1 MRHLACSSGAQFEDL
16 PPSAVEES
24 PGTPARL
31 RSLRP
36 LINSSGLVRYSILI
50 EDPSLLLHN
59 VAVVQDYAELDWGS
73 KENSARNIAFYCNA
87 YNIWAM
93 YLAFKKMRKHGLA
106 WKGQTTIKSRTK
118 FFYFTS
124 ITVAGQKT
132 TLLKLEK
139 HIYDK
144 FHDPRVCFAINSASW
159 SSPRLPKE
167 LYDAN
172 QLQAQ
177 LDERADSFINRQ
189 GGCVFEKDDTVASV
203 SSVFKWSKAS
213 FAREGGIAAFVN
225 QYKQGQQLP
234 EGVSIEFQAFDWSVN
249 WENNARANM
258 QYPHSPS
265 RKSLE

>member
-36 LINSSGLVRYSILI
+36 LINSSGLVRYGVLI

-106 WKGQTTIKSRTK
+106 WKGMQRR
-118 FFYFTS
+118 
-124 ITVAGQKT
+124 G
-132 TLLKLEK
+132 
-139 HIYDK
+139 
-144 FHDPRVCFAINSASW
+144 N
-159 SSPRLPKE
+159 
-167 LYDAN
+167 
-172 QLQAQ
+172 
-177 LDERADSFINRQ
+177 
-189 GGCVFEKDDTVASV
+189 
-203 SSVFKWSKAS
+203 
-213 FAREGGIAAFVN
+213 
-225 QYKQGQQLP
+225 
-234 EGVSIEFQAFDWSVN
+234 SVN
-249 WENNARANM
+249 HPGL
-258 QYPHSPS
+258 YL
-265 RKSLE
+265 LESMITAA

>member
-36 LINSSGLVRYSILI
+36 LINSSGLVRYGLLI

-87 YNIWAM
+87 YNIWSM

-106 WKGQTTIKSRTK
+106 WKGQTTIKARSK
-118 FFYFTS
+118 FFYFTN
-124 ITVAGQKT
+124 IIVAGQKT

-139 HIYDK
+139 HIFDK
-144 FHDPRVCFAINSASW
+144 FHDPRVYFAINSASW
-159 SSPRLPKE
+159 SSPRLPKD
-167 LYDAN
+167 LFDAN
-172 QLQAQ
+172 LLQSQ
-177 LDERADSFINRQ
+177 LDEQASMFINRQ
-189 GGCVFEKDDTVASV
+189 GGCVFEKDDTVASL
-203 SSVFKWSKAS
+203 SSIFKWGKAN
-213 FAREGGIAAFVN
+213 FAKDGGIPFFVN
-225 QYKQGQQLP
+225 KYKQGQQLP
-234 EGVSIEFQAFDWSVN
+234 ESVKLEFQPFDWSVN
-249 WENNARANM
+249 WDNNARANI
-258 QYPHSPS
+258 QSSPA
-265 RKSLE
+265 R